1 MGGVGPRGREPGW
14 VRLLRD
20 PGALPRR
27 AVEALT
33 QEIALHGPL
42 LLSGGIGGLAAAAA
56 LRLLAGRW
64 RRAAWARGAHWLEI
78 TAPPEVDPEGATL
91 LWTSLAGITRPAW
104 ARWWRGQPH
113 LVWEIHASTAGLRIG
128 VWVPAPIGVPTV
140 KAAVRAA
147 WPGARITAIYL
158 PPAVHR
164 AATLTTRLSDEAAG
178 DGADEETPGEPE
190 RGLGRGPVPIP
201 RHHPAMA
208 QQVAATV
215 LRLGASEVLPLVSER
230 LRADPLRALL
240 GALEEIRDHDTADSH
255 ASPSD
260 MPGVGAAVC
269 VQVCARPVTGARLSR
284 LHAAAGRVLAG
295 AGVRA
300 GLSYAGPVALVLGL
314 LRLLAVGVR
323 GLLDLA
329 GAVGSVSLHHRNHDR
344 HRDHGRDGAGS
355 ARRRGER
362 AALVSPALRSAVNAK
377 TATGPFWAVSVRY
390 AVTLTTP
397 APRDDASDPTRDG
410 AAAVWAAAQDTE
422 RARRRCVRFAD
433 TLGAA
438 FAAFTG
444 SNLLRRARL
453 YRARVV
459 MNQRRMRGGQV
470 WSVPELAAL
479 AHLPTGTRV
488 AGLARAG
495 ASTAPVPPGVP
506 VGGSATRV
514 IGRSPVSGRAVAI
527 PVPDLRHHVQMPGIT
542 GTGKTT
548 EAAGIALQNLE
559 PEQALILADPKGDL
573 IDLVEPRI
581 TGRHRDRL
589 VRIDP
594 ELLTPPPV
602 INLLDPRYPAGVD
615 QLGGIFARLF
625 HANWGPRSEDT
636 FRVAC
641 LTLREQ
647 HRALTRLA
655 HRGGPDG
662 ASVPVPVPHL
672 GDVLILLTDP
682 GHRRAVTDH
691 LTHTPAHDRGTSAR
705 LNYLRTYWRYFD
717 AMAAAAQG
725 SVIAPLSNKLRAL
738 LLRPFPAAVLT
749 GTTPT
754 PPPGI
759 HPYTGRPLTSTQQ
772 HTLATDQSPHRPT
785 PTKSGTRT
793 GTGIGTGRPDHQLGA
808 PALPAHPGQ
817 PLDMTAVLDH
827 GGICLARLP
836 EGLLSSETTRLLG
849 SLLVAHTWHAL
860 TARAGRP
867 PEQRPDAM
875 LYLDE
880 CQMFL
885 NMPVRIEDLLAQ
897 ARGYRMGCVLA
908 HQNLAQLPPELRAGL
923 SANAATK
930 LIFRVSP
937 EDATTLERHVH
948 PTLSAHDLANLD
960 RYTLAARLHLN
971 NAPTP
976 AFTVATNPLPPLPS
990 AQPDGRA
997 A

>member
-1 MGGVGPRGREPGW
+1 M
-14 VRLLRD
+14 RLLRD

-27 AVEALT
+27 AVEAIA
-33 QEIALHGPL
+33 QEITLHGPL
-42 LLSGGIGGLAAAAA
+42 LLSGGIGGLATAAA

-78 TAPPEVDPEGATL
+78 TAPPEVDAEGATL

-147 WPGARITAIYL
+147 WPGARITAISL
-158 PPAVHR
+158 PPAVHH
-164 AATLTTRLSDEAAG
+164 AATRTLTTRLPDAAAG
-178 DGADEETPGEPE
+178 DGRDHETGDTE

-201 RHHPAMA
+201 RHHPAHA
-208 QQVAATV
+208 QHVAATV
-215 LRLGASEVLPLVSER
+215 LRLGANDVLPLVSER
-230 LRADPLRALL
+230 LRADPLRTLL
-240 GALEEIRDHDTADSH
+240 GAMEEIRDHDTAHSDTADSH
-255 ASPSD
+255 TVSSPVA
-260 MPGVGAAVC
+260 GVGTAVC
-269 VQVCARPVTGARLSR
+269 VQVCARPATGARLSR
-284 LHAAAGRVLAG
+284 LHATAARVLAG
-295 AGVRA
+295 ASVRA
-300 GLSYAGPVALVLGL
+300 GLSSGGPTDLAIGAV
-314 LRLLAVGVR
+314 RLLALGVR
-323 GLLDLA
+323 GLLDLL
-329 GAVGSVSLHHRNHDR
+329 GAIGSVSLHHRDHDR
-344 HRDHGRDGAGS
+344 PRDHDGRGGAS
-355 ARRRGER
+355 SAARRGDR
-362 AALVSPALRSAVNAK
+362 AARVSPAVRTAINAK
-377 TATGPFWAVSVRY
+377 TATGPYWAVSVRY
-390 AVTLTTP
+390 AVTLTTT
-397 APRDDASDPTRDG
+397 PRDHALPISSDPSRDG
-410 AAAVWAAAQDTE
+410 AAAVWAAAEATE

-444 SNLLRRARL
+444 ANLLRRARL
-453 YRARVV
+453 RRARVV

-479 AHLPTGTRV
+479 AHLPTGARV
-488 AGLARAG
+488 SGLARAG
-495 ASTAPVPPGVP
+495 AATAPVPPGVP

-514 IGRSPVSGRAVAI
+514 IGRAPISGRPVAI
-527 PVPDLRHHVQMPGIT
+527 PVVDLRHHVQTIGIT
-542 GTGKTT
+542 GTGKST
-548 EAAGIALQNLE
+548 EAAGLALQNVE
-559 PEQALILADPKGDL
+559 AEHALILGDPKGDL
-573 IDLVEPRI
+573 IDMVEPRI
-581 TGRHRDRL
+581 TGRHRERL
-589 VRIDP
+589 VRLDP

-615 QLGGIFARLF
+615 QLCGIFSRLF
-625 HANWGPRSEDT
+625 SSAWGPRSDDT

-641 LTLREQ
+641 LSLREH
-647 HRALTRLA
+647 HRALTHLA
-655 HRGGPDG
+655 GRGGHAE
-662 ASVPVPVPHL
+662 ASVPVETPHL
-672 GDVLILLTDP
+672 GDVLTLLTDP
-682 GHRRAVTDH
+682 DYRRGVTDH
-691 LTHTPAHDRGTSAR
+691 ITAQPAHDRGTSAR
-705 LNYLRTYWRYFD
+705 LNYLHTFWRYFD
-717 AMAAAAQG
+717 AQPENAQA

-754 PPPGI
+754 PPTGI

-772 HTLATDQSPHRPT
+772 RELATLRRPRT
-785 PTKSGTRT
+785 SGSTGSHPATRT
-793 GTGIGTGRPDHQLGA
+793 SDHRLGIPDAVQAGE
-808 PALPAHPGQ
+808 

-836 EGLLSSETTRLLG
+836 EGLLSAETTRLLG

-897 ARGYRMGCVLA
+897 ARGYHMGCVLA
-908 HQNLAQLPPELRAGL
+908 HQNLTQLPPELRAGL

-960 RYTLAARLHLN
+960 RYTLAARLHLH

-976 AFTVATNPLPPLPS
+976 AFTVATNPLPPTAS
-990 AQPDGRA
+990 TNRRGRA